1 MDALLLM
8 NAAAVTVV
16 EDMADIVFA
25 YGVSDEYRYAFLLGS
40 LGFEWKFFFCLGLVE
55 CKVPAISSVSSLW
68 FMALQQLCVAEDVN
82 SLSTKS

>member
-16 EDMADIVFA
+16 EDMADIVSA
-25 YGVSDEYRYAFLLGS
+25 YGVRYAFLLGS